1 MKAKESTRSYTRP
14 VDIYCDN
21 SGAVA
26 QAKEPREHHKSR
38 HVLRKFHLI
47 REIIGRGDVRI
58 CKIPTDENV
67 ADPLIKPLARV
78 KHETHANSIGMQYLD
93 TIFYSAVHVCFCL
106 QFPTKPSK
114 DKDQN
119 KWCDFHEDHG
129 HTTDECISFKKEIS
143 YLKSKG
149 HLKGVILEEQGRP
162 ASPVHTKVV
171 NCITGGSEVCGLT
184 YSAAKR
190 HARDGPDERRIPDEV
205 KSKIEKELDAMT
217 ITFDKDDTQGVH
229 HKHHDA
235 PVIQMT
241 IGNCST
247 KRIMIDGGSSANVIF
262 ADTLK
267 VMGIERSEIV
277 RRSTTLI
284 GFNGD
289 PMNTFGEIILPVF
302 AKGINKQTK
311 FNVVDCQSTY
321 NVILRNESSSLN
333 SQDGKKSNDDLRL
346 EEVVLDPE
354 HPDRKVFVGASLPPD
369 IKNSIISF
377 LEEQSDS
384 FAWSHEDMVGID
396 PNIISHKLNVDPTFK
411 PINQK
416 RRKFAPEGNKVIN
429 DEVDNLLKTGKIR
442 EVKYPDWLA
451 NVVIVQKKTGKWRVC
466 IDFTDLNKACPK
478 DPFPLPHIDAMVDA
492 TAGHELLTFMDAYSG
507 YNQILMHTD
516 DQEKTAFMTDK
527 GIYCYKVMPFDLKN
541 AGSTYQRLV
550 NMMFKEHLGRTM
562 EVYIDDMLV
571 KSERSI
577 EHVAHLKQSFDILRQ
592 YKIKLNPTKCSF
604 GVRAG
609 KFLGYLVTQR
619 GIEASPEQVKA
630 ITEIQSP
637 RNVKEVQRLTGR
649 VAALTRFI
657 SRSSDKCH
665 LFYNVLRKNQGFL
678 WTDEHEKALQ
688 ELKQYMTSSP
698 LLTKPVE
705 GESLQLYLAVSKN
718 VTSAVL
724 VREEDQQQR
733 PIYYVSKSFLDAET
747 RYTSMEKLL
756 LVLMTAAK
764 KLRHYFESHHIIVV
778 TNYPL
783 KTVLRKPELTG
794 RLAKWSIY
802 LSGFDIEF
810 KPKTEIKSQALA
822 DFVAEFSP
830 GLEPTTCDEVV
841 TIQETNLVY
850 SIRCEFKA
858 TNNEAEYEALIAGLD
873 IDHKLGAKHLDSKS
887 QVDTLANLGS
897 AFNDPTMENIPILHL
912 TTPTIEAKDE
922 VQMDEEIYNWSLD
935 VWNYLKHDKLPED
948 KLEARKTRSKAS
960 RYIIFE
966 DQLYRRST
974 SGLLLRCVVSQAQM
988 NQILQEMHDGE
999 CGNHAGGRSLAN
1011 RISRQGY
1018 YWPTLREDAIRYVQ
1032 RCDAC
1037 QKHSSMIHRPSEPL
1051 HSVLIPW
1058 PFMRWG
1064 MDIMGK
1070 LPPAPG
1076 QKVYLLVLTD
1086 YFSKWIEAGAFSYPQ
1101 SDGLAESSNKVIIN
1115 SIRKRLKAAKGKWVE
1130 ELPSVLWANRTTPR
1144 TSTGQTPYSLVYG
1157 CEAVLPVETRVP
1169 IARNRTIEQNV
1180 INLSY
1185 DLDALE
1191 ELREKALRTM
1201 AAQKGIVERHFNK
1214 KVKAKIFQVGDY
1226 VLRHVFQNTQE
1237 SNAGKLSIKW
1247 EGPYIISKII
1257 GNGAYRLTTIEGMEI
1272 PRSWNAHHLKRI
1284 MENNFQP
1291 TLQQQLAAA
1300 QQQIQQLANQNMEAN
1315 NEIVRLRGLN
1325 PQVTQTNPA
1334 ISAPLP
1340 RPPPV
1345 QQNQFRTPQI
1355 PSMPQASQI
1364 PVMPQVSQNNV
1375 RPPQNNQSQT
1385 IFPPLP
1391 SGPPP
1396 AFTYIQPQGVPRPF
1410 YSIPEP
1416 IPHIPTI
1423 NTTVTHI
1430 PIRPNYQGN
1439 IGVTPTENLMD
1450 VRLKMLEEQN
1460 KAMLALLAKL
1470 PGAAVPVE
1478 VEPKTGF
1485 QASPYVDEIAL
1496 MEIPKKYNIP
1506 AFTTKYSGITDPVEH
1521 VAQYKQLMWTASIP
1535 SQYQEACMCKSF
1547 GSTLTGAALQWLI
1560 NLKPKSIESF
1570 AELVNQFTRQFA
1582 SSRKMEKQ
1590 TSDLYYVV
1598 QKTGETIRDY
1608 FNRFNA
1614 EMIEVKNCD
1623 IKTAIEAYKRGVDN
1637 SSELY
1642 TDLTK
1647 YPPENFD
1654 DVRARTLAHMR
1665 IEDDA
1670 IFRRKHSNEKKNLG
1684 AQKHDFKPKRVNKI
1698 GNSRQ
1703 ESKTRMSKDRCKR
1716 TMAQE
1721 TGEPSKDKDQT
1732 KWCEFHADHGHTTD
1746 ECISLKKE
1754 IAYLKT
1760 NGHLKG
1766 IIGDEVKRPA
1776 SPIHTK
1782 VVNCITGGSEV
1793 CGLTYSA
1800 AKRHAREGPEGYPIP
1815 EDSKTAAEKELDAA
1829 KLTFDQDD
1837 LTGINQKHHDALVI
1851 QLTIGNCLTKR
1862 VLVDGG
1868 SSANVIFSDTL
1879 KIMGIDRSNIVRR
1892 TTTLVGFNGDA
1903 TSTLGE
1909 IVLPVFA
1916 KGINKQTKFNVIDCP
1931 SAYNA
1936 ILGRPWIHDM
1946 KAIPSTYHQK
1956 IKFPSPWGVQEIDS
1970 EKKIAHCF
1978 AWSHED
1984 MVGIDPDIISHKLN
1998 VDPSFK
2004 PIKQKRRKFAPER
2017 NKVINDEVDNLL
2029 KTGKI
2034 REVKYP
2040 DWLANVVVVQKKNG
2054 KWRVCI
2060 DFTDLNRA
2068 CPKDP
2073 FPLPHIDA
2081 MVDATAGH
2089 ELLTFMDAYSGYNQ
2103 ILMHTD
2109 DQEKTAFMTDKG
2121 IYCYKVMP
2129 FGLKNAGST
2138 YQRLVNMMFKEHLGR
2153 TMEVYIDDML
2163 VKSERSHDHIDHL
2176 KQSFDILRQY
2186 KMKLNPTK
2194 CSFGVRA
2201 GKFLGYMVTQRGI
2214 KASPA
2219 DQGHQRDTIPK
2230 KRERKAHEKALQ
2242 DLKQYMAS
2250 PPLLTKPIEGESL
2263 QLYLAVSNNAV
2274 SAVLVREDDQQQ
2286 HPIYY
2291 ISKSFLNAETRYTS
2305 MEKLLL
2311 GLVTA
2316 AKKLRHYFESHH
2328 IIVVTNYPLKTVL
2341 RKPELTGRLAKWSIY
2356 LSGFDL
2362 TYKPRTAIK
2371 SQALADFVA
2380 EFSPEVEQPSH
2391 DEINNVMIQD
2401 NQPWTLYVDGSS
2413 NIRGS
2418 GLGIVLKSSHGG
2430 NMVYSIRCEFKATNN
2445 EAEYEALIAGL
2456 EIAYNSRARRLHVR
2470 SDSLLVVNQI
2480 NGDFQAK
2487 DSKMMVYLEI
2497 AKESIARF
2505 EKFSIEQIPR
2515 DLNVQ
2520 ADALANLGSAF
2531 NEPTLENI
2539 PIIHL
2544 TMSSIEAKEKVQ
2556 MIEEVYNWS
2565 LDIWNYLKYD
2575 RLPDDK
2581 MEARKTKV
2589 KASRYTIFE
2598 GRLYRKSTSG
2608 LILRCIT
2615 SQKHMNQILQE
2626 MHDGECGNHSGGRS
2640 LANRISRQ
2648 GYYWPTLRE
2657 DAMRY
2662 VQKCDACQKH
2672 SGMSHLPSE
2681 PLHSVLI
2688 PWPFMRWGMDIVGK
2702 LPPAPGQKVYLLVLT
2717 DYFSKWIEAAAF
2729 SQVRDKEVISFIQ
2742 TNIIYRFG
2750 VPSEIMC
2757 DNGSQFISE
2766 RTRKFCDERGIRL
2779 ITSTPRYPQSNGLA
2793 ESSNKVIINSIRKR
2807 LKEAKGRWVEELPS
2821 VLWANRT
2828 TPRTST
2834 GQTPFSLVYGCE
2846 AVLPIESQLP
2856 IARHRT
2862 MDQNVINLYYDLD
2875 ALEELREKAFQKMA
2889 SQKAMVERHFNKKVK
2904 AKIFQVGD
2912 YVLRQVFQNTQEL
2925 NAGKLSIKWEGPY
2938 IISKIIGNGAY
2949 KLTTIEGKE
2958 IPRSWNA
2965 IHLK

>member
-1 MKAKESTRSYTRP
+1 
-14 VDIYCDN
+14 
-21 SGAVA
+21 
-26 QAKEPREHHKSR
+26 
-38 HVLRKFHLI
+38 
-47 REIIGRGDVRI
+47 
-58 CKIPTDENV
+58 
-67 ADPLIKPLARV
+67 
-78 KHETHANSIGMQYLD
+78 
-93 TIFYSAVHVCFCL
+93 
-106 QFPTKPSK
+106 
-114 DKDQN
+114 
-119 KWCDFHEDHG
+119 
-129 HTTDECISFKKEIS
+129 
-143 YLKSKG
+143 
-149 HLKGVILEEQGRP
+149 
-162 ASPVHTKVV
+162 
-171 NCITGGSEVCGLT
+171 
-184 YSAAKR
+184 
-190 HARDGPDERRIPDEV
+190 
-205 KSKIEKELDAMT
+205 
-217 ITFDKDDTQGVH
+217 
-229 HKHHDA
+229 
-235 PVIQMT
+235 
-241 IGNCST
+241 
-247 KRIMIDGGSSANVIF
+247 
-262 ADTLK
+262 
-267 VMGIERSEIV
+267 
-277 RRSTTLI
+277 
-284 GFNGD
+284 
-289 PMNTFGEIILPVF
+289 
-302 AKGINKQTK
+302 
-311 FNVVDCQSTY
+311 
-321 NVILRNESSSLN
+321 
-333 SQDGKKSNDDLRL
+333 
-346 EEVVLDPE
+346 
-354 HPDRKVFVGASLPPD
+354 
-369 IKNSIISF
+369 
-377 LEEQSDS
+377 
-384 FAWSHEDMVGID
+384 
-396 PNIISHKLNVDPTFK
+396 
-411 PINQK
+411 
-416 RRKFAPEGNKVIN
+416 
-429 DEVDNLLKTGKIR
+429 
-442 EVKYPDWLA
+442 
-451 NVVIVQKKTGKWRVC
+451 
-466 IDFTDLNKACPK
+466 
-478 DPFPLPHIDAMVDA
+478 
-492 TAGHELLTFMDAYSG
+492 
-507 YNQILMHTD
+507 
-516 DQEKTAFMTDK
+516 
-527 GIYCYKVMPFDLKN
+527 
-541 AGSTYQRLV
+541 
-550 NMMFKEHLGRTM
+550 
-562 EVYIDDMLV
+562 
-571 KSERSI
+571 
-577 EHVAHLKQSFDILRQ
+577 
-592 YKIKLNPTKCSF
+592 
-604 GVRAG
+604 
-609 KFLGYLVTQR
+609 
-619 GIEASPEQVKA
+619 
-630 ITEIQSP
+630 
-637 RNVKEVQRLTGR
+637 
-649 VAALTRFI
+649 
-657 SRSSDKCH
+657 
-665 LFYNVLRKNQGFL
+665 
-678 WTDEHEKALQ
+678 
-688 ELKQYMTSSP
+688 
-698 LLTKPVE
+698 
-705 GESLQLYLAVSKN
+705 
-718 VTSAVL
+718 
-724 VREEDQQQR
+724 
-733 PIYYVSKSFLDAET
+733 
-747 RYTSMEKLL
+747 
-756 LVLMTAAK
+756 
-764 KLRHYFESHHIIVV
+764 
-778 TNYPL
+778 
-783 KTVLRKPELTG
+783 
-794 RLAKWSIY
+794 
-802 LSGFDIEF
+802 
-810 KPKTEIKSQALA
+810 
-822 DFVAEFSP
+822 
-830 GLEPTTCDEVV
+830 
-841 TIQETNLVY
+841 
-850 SIRCEFKA
+850 
-858 TNNEAEYEALIAGLD
+858 
-873 IDHKLGAKHLDSKS
+873 
-887 QVDTLANLGS
+887 
-897 AFNDPTMENIPILHL
+897 
-912 TTPTIEAKDE
+912 
-922 VQMDEEIYNWSLD
+922 
-935 VWNYLKHDKLPED
+935 
-948 KLEARKTRSKAS
+948 
-960 RYIIFE
+960 
-966 DQLYRRST
+966 
-974 SGLLLRCVVSQAQM
+974 
-988 NQILQEMHDGE
+988 
-999 CGNHAGGRSLAN
+999 
-1011 RISRQGY
+1011 
-1018 YWPTLREDAIRYVQ
+1018 
-1032 RCDAC
+1032 
-1037 QKHSSMIHRPSEPL
+1037 
-1051 HSVLIPW
+1051 
-1058 PFMRWG
+1058 
-1064 MDIMGK
+1064 
-1070 LPPAPG
+1070 
-1076 QKVYLLVLTD
+1076 
-1086 YFSKWIEAGAFSYPQ
+1086 
-1101 SDGLAESSNKVIIN
+1101 
-1115 SIRKRLKAAKGKWVE
+1115 
-1130 ELPSVLWANRTTPR
+1130 
-1144 TSTGQTPYSLVYG
+1144 
-1157 CEAVLPVETRVP
+1157 
-1169 IARNRTIEQNV
+1169 
-1180 INLSY
+1180 
-1185 DLDALE
+1185 
-1191 ELREKALRTM
+1191 
-1201 AAQKGIVERHFNK
+1201 
-1214 KVKAKIFQVGDY
+1214 
-1226 VLRHVFQNTQE
+1226 
-1237 SNAGKLSIKW
+1237 
-1247 EGPYIISKII
+1247 
-1257 GNGAYRLTTIEGMEI
+1257 
-1272 PRSWNAHHLKRI
+1272 

-1300 QQQIQQLANQNMEAN
+1300 QQQIQQLADQNMQAN
-1315 NEIVRLRGLN
+1315 GEIARLRALN
-1325 PQVTQTNPA
+1325 PQTTHTNPA
-1334 ISAPLP
+1334 IPLHLP
-1340 RPPPV
+1340 RPPLF
-1345 QQNQFRTPQI
+1345 QQNQFRTPQA
-1355 PSMPQASQI
+1355 PPMPQASHV
-1364 PVMPQVSQNNV
+1364 PLMPQTSQNNL
-1375 RPPQNNQSQT
+1375 RPPQNNNSQP

-1396 AFTYIQPQGVPRPF
+1396 AFTYAQPHGVPRPF

-1416 IPHIPTI
+1416 IPHIPTA
-1423 NTTVTHI
+1423 TTTITHI
-1430 PIRPNYQGN
+1430 PIQPNHQEAVG
-1439 IGVTPTENLMD
+1439 ITPTENLMD
-1450 VRLKMLEEQN
+1450 VRTIKDVRRTKQGN
-1460 KAMLALLAKL
+1460 ARKTSW
-1470 PGAAVPVE
+1470 AAVPVE

-1485 QASPYVDEIAL
+1485 QASPYVDEITL
-1496 MEIPKKYNIP
+1496 MDIPKKYNIP
-1506 AFTTKYSGITDPVEH
+1506 TFTTKYSGITDPVEH

-1560 NLKPKSIESF
+1560 NLKPKSIKSF

-1623 IKTAIEAYKRGVDN
+1623 IKTAIQAYKRGLDN

-1698 GNSRQ
+1698 GNTRQ
-1703 ESKTRMSKDRCKR
+1703 EPKARSSKSTGRIRYPDLSTYNFAGTSKELVDSLRKIDANVR
-1716 TMAQE
+1716 WPKKPE
-1721 TGEPSKDKDQT
+1721 NPSKDKDQT
-1732 KWCEFHADHGHTTD
+1732 KWCEFHGDHGHTTD

-1754 IAYLKT
+1754 IAYLKS

-1766 IIGDEVKRPA
+1766 IISDEAKRPA

-1782 VVNCITGGSEV
+1782 VVNCITRGSEV

-1815 EDSKTAAEKELDAA
+1815 EESKTAAEKELDAA
-1829 KLTFDQDD
+1829 KLMFDQDD
-1837 LTGINQKHHDALVI
+1837 LSGLNQKHHDALVI
-1851 QLTIGNCLTKR
+1851 QLTIENCLTKR

-1868 SSANVIFSDTL
+1868 SSANVIFADTL
-1879 KIMGIDRSNIVRR
+1879 KIMGIDRSNIVRQ

-1903 TSTLGE
+1903 TNTLGE

-1946 KAIPSTYHQK
+1946 KAVPSTYHQK
-1956 IKFPSPWGVQEIDS
+1956 IKFPFPWG
-1970 EKKIAHCF
+1970 
-1978 AWSHED
+1978 
-1984 MVGIDPDIISHKLN
+1984 
-1998 VDPSFK
+1998 
-2004 PIKQKRRKFAPER
+2004 KRRKFAPER

-2060 DFTDLNRA
+2060 DFTDLNKA

-2163 VKSERSHDHIDHL
+2163 VKSERSHDHIHHL

-2214 KASPA
+2214 EASPEQIKA
-2219 DQGHQRDTIPK
+2219 ITEIQSPRNVKEVQKLTGRVAALNRFISRSSDKCHLFYNVLRKNQGFKWT
-2230 KRERKAHEKALQ
+2230 EAHEKALQ

-2263 QLYLAVSNNAV
+2263 QLYLAVSNNVV

-2291 ISKSFLNAETRYTS
+2291 VSKSFLNAETRYTS

-2362 TYKPRTAIK
+2362 TYKSRTAIK

-2380 EFSPEVEQPSH
+2380 EFSPGIEQPSH

-2401 NQPWTLYVDGSS
+2401 NQLWTLHADGSS

-2430 NMVYSIRCEFKATNN
+2430 NMVYSIRCEFKTTNN

-2456 EIAYNSRARRLHVR
+2456 DIAYNSGARRVHVR
-2470 SDSLLVVNQI
+2470 SDSLLVVNQV

-2487 DSKMMVYLEI
+2487 DSKMMTYLEI

-2505 EKFSIEQIPR
+2505 EEFTIEQIPR

-2520 ADALANLGSAF
+2520 ADALANMGSAF
-2531 NEPTLENI
+2531 SEPTLDII

-2544 TMSSIEAKEKVQ
+2544 MTSSIESKEKVQ
-2556 MIEEVYNWS
+2556 MVEEVYNWS

-2575 RLPDDK
+2575 RLPNDK
-2581 MEARKTKV
+2581 MEARKTRS
-2589 KASRYTIFE
+2589 KASRYTVFE
-2598 GRLYRKSTSG
+2598 GKLYRRSTSG

-2615 SQKHMNQILQE
+2615 SKGHMNQILQE
-2626 MHDGECGNHSGGRS
+2626 MHDGECGNHFGGRS

-2662 VQKCDACQKH
+2662 IQKCDACQKH
-2672 SGMSHLPSE
+2672 SGTSHLPSE

-2702 LPPAPGQKVYLLVLT
+2702 LPPAPGQKVFLLVLT

-2757 DNGSQFISE
+2757 NNGSQFISE
-2766 RTRKFCDERGIRL
+2766 ETRKFCDERGIRL
-2779 ITSTPRYPQSNGLA
+2779 ITSMPRYPQSNGLA
-2793 ESSNKVIINSIRKR
+2793 ESSNKVIINSILKR
-2807 LKEAKGRWVEELPS
+2807 LKEAKGKWVEELPS

-2862 MDQNVINLYYDLD
+2862 MEQNVIDLYYNLD

-2889 SQKAMVERHFNKKVK
+2889 LQKAMVERHFNKRVK

-2925 NAGKLSIKWEGPY
+2925 NAGKLSIKW
-2938 IISKIIGNGAY
+2938 
-2949 KLTTIEGKE
+2949 
-2958 IPRSWNA
+2958 
-2965 IHLK
+2965 